1 MYNDSV
7 FYLTFILNMVLIV
20 IENLHVPFLECRE
33 VNERCKGDVIWI
45 NIDMCILLQY
55 THCLNSKEKQ
65 INQYIIKTVAT
76 YHM

>member
-33 VNERCKGDVIWI
+33 VNERCKGVCDLNLTLTCAYYY
-45 NIDMCILLQY
+45 NIP
-55 THCLNSKEKQ
+55 
-65 INQYIIKTVAT
+65 TV
-76 YHM
+76 

>member
-33 VNERCKGDVIWI
+33 VNERCMWFELTLTCAYYYNIPTVSIQKKNKSI
-45 NIDMCILLQY
+45 NTL
-55 THCLNSKEKQ
+55 
-65 INQYIIKTVAT
+65 KTVAT
-76 YHM
+76 YYM

>member
-33 VNERCKGDVIWI
+33 VNEKCKGVC
-45 NIDMCILLQY
+45 DM
-55 THCLNSKEKQ
+55 N
-65 INQYIIKTVAT
+65 
-76 YHM
+76 